1 MTDREAVT
9 IDTLRIDTK
18 VRPGQASIISTS
30 GKHQLCGK
38 QSRVYVYIRYSAGFG
53 RENLHRQT
61 DFISYFFFFPT
72 QRIFYPLQSQMLTS
86 IDSRKI
92 KQIFVGYL
100 ISYIGYFWNIY
111 MFRNVLP
118 ITFIDK
124 YLLPSKKLRSE
135 FG

>member
-38 QSRVYVYIRYSAGFG
+38 QSRVYVYVRYSAGFG

-61 DFISYFFFFPT
+61 DFISYFFLFSYPT
-72 QRIFYPLQSQMLTS
+72 
-86 IDSRKI
+86 
-92 KQIFVGYL
+92 
-100 ISYIGYFWNIY
+100 NILSVA
-111 MFRNVLP
+111 RAKSNV
-118 ITFIDK
+118 D
-124 YLLPSKKLRSE
+124 E
-135 FG
+135 H